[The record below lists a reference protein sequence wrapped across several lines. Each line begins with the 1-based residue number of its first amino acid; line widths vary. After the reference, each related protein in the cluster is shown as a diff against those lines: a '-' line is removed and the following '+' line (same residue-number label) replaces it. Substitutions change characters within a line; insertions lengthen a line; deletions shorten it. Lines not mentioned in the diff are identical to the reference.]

1 MNTISGTASQ
11 LHRTLSHATAGYNL
25 QNRACSGGAHPRRA
39 GLNGRR
45 IAVWLTTYWQCEGD
59 RNVLGIIVI
68 DELRAELCARGGG
81 FDAQAKIGVCG
92 FREEGLISD

>member
-25 QNRACSGGAHPRRA
+25 QNRACSGGAHPRRP

-45 IAVWLTTYWQCEGD
+45 IAAGLTTYWQCEGD
-59 RNVLGIIVI
+59 RNVLGINVI
-68 DELRAELCARGGG
+68 DELRAELCARGRV
-81 FDAQAKIGVCG
+81 FDAEREVGVCG
-92 FREEGLISD
+92 EVDH